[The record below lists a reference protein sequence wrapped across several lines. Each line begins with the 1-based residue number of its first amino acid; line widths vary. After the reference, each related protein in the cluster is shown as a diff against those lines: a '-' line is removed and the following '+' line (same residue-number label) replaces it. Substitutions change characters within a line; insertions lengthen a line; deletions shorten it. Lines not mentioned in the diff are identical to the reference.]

1 MAVSSQRQ
9 LGSLF
14 RSHNGPTLFAM
25 IRRSIASAFLSI
37 TLAGASPPPEQPLV
51 LAFGDSL
58 TAGYGLDQGLGF
70 APQLQATLRRHG
82 IAATV
87 IDGGVSGDTTEAGKA
102 RLGWTL
108 DGLERK
114 PDLVIL
120 ELGANDMLRGLDPKL
135 AEANLDEML
144 AELKRRQITVLLAGM
159 RAAPNLDPAYISRF
173 DAIYSPLA
181 RKHGADL
188 YPFFLEGVAA
198 QQGLV
203 QADGMHPTF
212 EGVKIIVTGITPGVK
227 QVLGRS

>member
-1 MAVSSQRQ
+1 
-9 LGSLF
+9 
-14 RSHNGPTLFAM
+14 M
-25 IRRSIASAFLSI
+25 IHRSIAAALLSI
-37 TLAGASPPPEQPLV
+37 SLVGASPPAERPFV

-87 IDGGVSGDTTEAGKA
+87 VDGGVSGDTTEAGKA

-120 ELGANDMLRGLDPKL
+120 ELGANDMLRALDPGL
-135 AEANLDEML
+135 TEANLDAML
-144 AELKRRQITVLLAGM
+144 SELKRRQIPVLLAGM
-159 RAAPNLDPAYISRF
+159 RAAPNLDPAYIVRF
-173 DAIYSPLA
+173 EAIYPRLA
-181 RKHGADL
+181 KRYETAFD
-188 YPFFLEGVAA
+188 PFFLDGVAA

-203 QADGMHPTF
+203 QPDGLHPTF
-212 EGVKIIVTGITPGVK
+212 GGVKRVVTGITPEVK
-227 QVLGRS
+227 KALSKP

>member
-1 MAVSSQRQ
+1 M
-9 LGSLF
+9 G
-14 RSHNGPTLFAM
+14 M
-25 IRRSIASAFLSI
+25 IRRSIATALLSI
-37 TLAGASPPPEQPLV
+37 TLVGASPPPERPLV

-82 IAATV
+82 VAAKV
-87 IDGGVSGDTTEAGKA
+87 VDGGVSGDTTEAGKA

-108 DGLERK
+108 DGMERK

-135 AEANLDEML
+135 TESNLDAML
-144 AELKRRQITVLLAGM
+144 AELKRRQVKVLLTGM

-173 DAIYSPLA
+173 EAIYSPLA
-181 RKHGADL
+181 RKHGAAF
-188 YPFFLEGVAA
+188 YPFFLDGVAA
-198 QQGLV
+198 QQGMI

-212 EGVKIIVTGITPGVK
+212 EGVKRIVVGIAPEVK
-227 QVLGRS
+227 RALNRL

>member
-1 MAVSSQRQ
+1 
-9 LGSLF
+9 LF
-14 RSHNGPTLFAM
+14 RSHNGAKFPSMF
-25 IRRSIASAFLSI
+25 RRSIATALLSI
-37 TLAGASPPPEQPLV
+37 SLAGASPPPEQPLV

-87 IDGGVSGDTTEAGKA
+87 IGGGVSGDTSEAGKA

-120 ELGANDMLRGLDPKL
+120 ELGANDMLRGLDPGL
-135 AEANLDEML
+135 TERNLDSIL
-144 AELKRRQITVLLAGM
+144 AELKRRQIPVLFAGM
-159 RAAPNLDPAYISRF
+159 MAAPNLDPAYVARF
-173 DAIYSPLA
+173 EAIYPALA
-181 RKHGADL
+181 RRHGATS
-188 YPFFLEGVAA
+188 YPFFLDGVAA
-198 QQGLV
+198 QKGMQ

-212 EGVKIIVTGITPGVK
+212 AGVKRIVAGITPAVK
-227 QVLGRS
+227 RALGRN